1 MPETRQPQWEKIAQA
16 RGIPAAESMVKSLE
30 GLERDFSLIRA
41 GLDWLDEPATT
52 YRAAEEEA
60 ER

>member
-30 GLERDFSLIRA
+30 GLEKDFALIRA

-52 YRAAEEEA
+52 FRAAEEET